1 MPTFVYK
8 AKDKKGAP
16 VEGSMEAEGRAAVVS
31 RLQQMG
37 YFPVAINQGI
47 KRGGKVV
54 ASGATKKGAA
64 APKAKGGKEAPK
76 ASTSSSSDGQ
86 TFMEWW
92 NSRRGITSG
101 DLAGFNRQLA
111 DLLGAGIPLVKGLAI
126 LNKQTSNEKLRE
138 VIFAIL
144 DDVQGG
150 TTFADALAKHPKVF
164 SKLYVAM
171 VRSGEAGGML
181 DDVLQ
186 RLADF
191 SEQEEQT
198 RGKIKSALAYPVVM
212 VIAGSIAVFVM
223 FSFIIPR
230 ITATFE
236 QLNQALPAITQL
248 LITMSDAT
256 QEYWLIGLAVI
267 AVVVVITWQ
276 FLQSN
281 EGRAMWHRTQLSLPL
296 MGPLIQKSEVARFA
310 RTLGSLLRNG
320 VSILVA
326 LEIVK
331 EVLNNQVVRGEVE
344 KVVEEITQ
352 GSGVAQPLKNSKVF
366 PPIAVNMIAIGE
378 ETGRLPEVLL
388 RVSESF
394 EGQVERA
401 VRTLTSLLEPII
413 IVIMGA
419 IVAFIVIAMLLPIFS
434 LDPSGGM

>member
-1 MPTFVYK
+1 
-8 AKDKKGAP
+8 
-16 VEGSMEAEGRAAVVS
+16 MEADGRAAVVT

-37 YFPVAINQGI
+37 YFPISINQGI

-54 ASGATKKGAA
+54 TSGGGAAAKKTTTAAGAAKSRAA
-64 APKAKGGKEAPK
+64 APKDVKKGGGE
-76 ASTSSSSDGQ
+76 S
-86 TFMEWW
+86 FMDYW
-92 NSRRGITSG
+92 NSRRGISSG
-101 DLAGFNRQLA
+101 DIAGFNRQLA

-126 LNKQTSNEKLRE
+126 LNKQTANEKLRE
-138 VIFAIL
+138 IIFSIL

-150 TTFADALAKHPKVF
+150 ATFADALAKHPKVF

-181 DDVLQ
+181 DEVLQ

-191 SEQEEQT
+191 SEQEEQL

-212 VIAGSIAVFVM
+212 VIAGSVAVFVM

-230 ITATFE
+230 ITSTFE
-236 QLNQALPAITQL
+236 QLNQALPGITQL
-248 LITMSDAT
+248 LITISDAT
-256 QEYWLIGLAVI
+256 QEYWLIGLAVLVVLT
-267 AVVVVITWQ
+267 VVVWQ
-276 FLQSN
+276 FVQST
-281 EGRAMWHRTQLSLPL
+281 EGRAMWHRAQLSLPL
-296 MGPLIQKSEVARFA
+296 MGPLVQKSEVARFA

-394 EGQVERA
+394 ESQVERA
-401 VRTLTSLLEPII
+401 VRTLTSLLEPLI

-419 IVAFIVIAMLLPIFS
+419 VVAFIVIAMLLPIFS

>member
-16 VEGSMEAEGRAAVVS
+16 VEGSMEAEGRAAVVT

-37 YFPVAINQGI
+37 YFPVSINQGV

-54 ASGATKKGAA
+54 SAGTSGGAKKGGSS
-64 APKAKGGKEAPK
+64 AKGKEAPK
-76 ASTSSSSDGQ
+76 ASTEDSGQ
-86 TFMEWW
+86 SFTEWW
-92 NSRRGITSG
+92 SSRRGITAS

-126 LNKQTSNEKLRE
+126 LNKQTTNEKLRE
-138 VIFAIL
+138 VIFSIL

-150 TTFADALAKHPKVF
+150 ATFADALAKHPKVF

-256 QEYWLIGLAVI
+256 QEYWLIGLVVI
-267 AVVVVITWQ
+267 AVAIVVVWQ
-276 FLQSN
+276 FLQST
-281 EGRAMWHRTQLSLPL
+281 EGRLMWHRTQLSLPL
-296 MGPLIQKSEVARFA
+296 MGPLVQKSEVARFA

-331 EVLNNQVVRGEVE
+331 EVLNNQIVRGEVE

-352 GSGVAQPLKNSKVF
+352 GSGVAAPLKNSKVF

-394 EGQVERA
+394 EGQVERS

-419 IVAFIVIAMLLPIFS
+419 VVAFIVIAMLLPIFS